1 MNIPAMERNERLFSA
16 VEKEST
22 VDVRI
27 LLEQGADPLA
37 FVSSGMNSVGLAA
50 SNGNVNLLSRLL
62 EAVNPPGIEEL
73 STEWMEF
80 EETMP
85 EGMGDLEWDEEID
98 SEKGFSPD
106 KEWLDLYRF
115 G

>member
-1 MNIPAMERNERLFSA
+1 MERNEKLFAA
-16 VEKEST
+16 VEHEST

-50 SNGNVNLLSRLL
+50 SIGNVNLLARLL
-62 EAVNPPGIEEL
+62 EAVNPPSLDL

-80 EETMP
+80 EEITP
-85 EGMGDLEWDEEID
+85 DGMGDLEWDEEID
-98 SEKGFSPD
+98 PEKCFSPD
-106 KEWLDLYRF
+106 KEWLDLYRLVLY
-115 G
+115 